1 MFGIVATLIRGASAR
16 ACEDLADRHA
26 LPLLDQRIREA
37 AAALDGSRR
46 ALAAALVQETADAN
60 RQAALAGRLSD
71 LEERAVAAL
80 RGDRD
85 DLAGEA
91 AEAIAGLEAEIREL
105 EEARTAFSR
114 EVAALRRT
122 VRESGRQIAEL
133 ERGRRIALAAEA
145 ARRLRDRR
153 GAALPG
159 TEAALAE
166 AQATLR
172 RLRERQAADA
182 ATADALAAVEAEA
195 GAGIAER
202 LEAAGFGRRT
212 RPDRDGVMARLRE
225 RAAASPRGPAA

>member
-1 MFGIVATLIRGASAR
+1 MFRIVATLARGAAAQ

-26 LPLLDQRIREA
+26 LPLLDQQIREA

-46 ALAAALVQETADAN
+46 ALAAALVQERTDAD
-60 RQAALAGRLSD
+60 RHAALAARLAD

-80 RGDRD
+80 RGNRD

-91 AEAIAGLEAEIREL
+91 AEAIAGIEAEIRDL
-105 EEARTAFSR
+105 DAARAAFSR

-122 VRESGRQIAEL
+122 VREGARQIAEL
-133 ERGRRIALAAEA
+133 ERGRRIAQAAEA

-172 RLRERQAADA
+172 RLRERQAAEA
-182 ATADALAAVEAEA
+182 ACADALAAIEAEA
-195 GAGIAER
+195 GADVADR

-212 RPDRDGVMARLRE
+212 RPDRDGVMARLRA
-225 RAAASPRGPAA
+225 RAAA